1 MVETPNQTKPPA
13 KMIVRYG
20 YAFPRDAF
28 QTELAVELHFYANFK
43 TMPKPSGH
51 PREYHLTRAF
61 KMMWP
66 DFEWHEWCELM
77 IWAWCNYR
85 LICVIGCTRASKT
98 YFTAHL
104 VLLDYLAAED
114 RTATTLTTTKFDAL
128 KARMWGDLMR
138 AAESMPPQL
147 MDNFEKTFKITS
159 TTNEMKVVATTSG
172 LHGSDKFM
180 IQGVATDSAD
190 KSAGKIRGQHADRRR
205 IVGDEAQ
212 DIAEAI
218 FTAFSNA
225 MSAPDFI
232 GVLLSN
238 PVDRNTPFG
247 KWCKPKGG
255 WDSIAD
261 TTVHWETDKPNGIC
275 LHFDGLQSP
284 NIKLGEDKYPFLFTR
299 AYCETIRQVNGE
311 DSLEWWMYVR
321 GFFPPD
327 GIVPRVFPAST
338 LSKGETLA
346 EFDFNPIP
354 VASLDPAYESDD
366 CVLTLGLLGTPMG
379 GVPCIRATDSIKIK
393 LKEGPG
399 SEPKEYQIAHEV
411 MRICAENRISPEN
424 FIMDTTGNGRG
435 VYAVLQVEWSRLVQ
449 KIEYG
454 GEATERPLR
463 ITDPKPAK
471 EQVRYFIAE
480 LWFRASFMMQE
491 GMLCGLKQL
500 DPKCLEDL
508 NSRRYTIKQ
517 EGTIKLM
524 HVETKPEMKKRLG
537 RSPDFGDSFVQFGEL
552 MVRKGLLKGVADSKP
567 KATGSRWDAYKK
579 LAKKASSRYSEANE
593 YSHN

>member
-1 MVETPNQTKPPA
+1 VAELPDQKNPPPG
-13 KMIVRYG
+13 MIVRYG
-20 YAFPRDAF
+20 YAFPRDHF
-28 QTELAVELHFYANFK
+28 QSELAIELHFYANFK

-51 PREYHLTRAF
+51 PREYHFSRAF

-138 AAESMPPQL
+138 AAESMPHQL
-147 MDNFEKTFKITS
+147 FENFEKQFKITS
-159 TTNEMKVVATTSG
+159 TTNEMNMTAITTG
-172 LHGSDKFM
+172 QHGGDKFM

-218 FTAFSNA
+218 YTAFSNA

-255 WDSIAD
+255 WDAIAD
-261 TTVHWETDKPNGIC
+261 TTVHWETEKPHGIC

-284 NIKLGEDKYPFLFTR
+284 NLKLGEDRFPFLFTR
-299 AYCETIRQVNGE
+299 AYCETIRAVNGE

-327 GIVPRVFPAST
+327 GLVPRVFPSST
-338 LSKGETLA
+338 LARGEA
-346 EFDFNPIP
+346 APSFDFPPTP

-366 CVLTLGLLGTPMG
+366 CVLTLGVLSTLRTGI
-379 GVPCIRATDSIKIK
+379 PCIRATQSIKIK

-399 SEPKEYQIAHEV
+399 ADPKEYQIAHEV
-411 MRICAENRISPEN
+411 MRICGEEHITPEN

-435 VYAVLQVEWSRLVQ
+435 VYAVLLTEWSRLVQ

-454 GEATERPLR
+454 GEATMRPLR
-463 ITDPKPAK
+463 LSDPKPAN
-471 EQVRYFIAE
+471 EQVRYFVAE
-480 LWFRASFMMQE
+480 LWFRASFLMQE

-500 DPKCLEDL
+500 DEKTIEDL
-508 NSRRYTIKQ
+508 NSRRYTVKQ
-517 EGTIKLM
+517 FGEIKLM
-524 HVETKPEMKKRLG
+524 VVETKAEMKARLG
-537 RSPDFGDSFVQFGEL
+537 RSPDFGDSYVQFGEL
-552 MVRKGLLKGVADSKP
+552 MVRKGLLKGVVDAKP
-567 KATGSRWDAYKK
+567 KATGSRWDHFKK
-579 LAKKASSRYSEANE
+579 LAKKASSRFSEAQE